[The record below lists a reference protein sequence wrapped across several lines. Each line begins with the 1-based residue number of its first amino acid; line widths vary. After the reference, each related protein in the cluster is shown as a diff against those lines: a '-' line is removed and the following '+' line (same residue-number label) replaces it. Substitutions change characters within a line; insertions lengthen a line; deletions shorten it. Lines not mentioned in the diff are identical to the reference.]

1 MCMEMFDAASVET
14 RVVND
19 QYPFFLQFQFA
30 NQFCVTFLEF
40 CSLKAQ
46 LHQMKQMLHQR
57 PYMSEI
63 CHTLWND
70 LICMCIS
77 FNFLCWFYCVISCLI
92 ILISLFSGKIFSKI
106 VEKLLI
112 FVSIQTAKGNLK
124 AMHMFSL
131 QQQMQHKR

>member
-77 FNFLCWFYCVISCLI
+77 FNFLC
-92 ILISLFSGKIFSKI
+92 
-106 VEKLLI
+106 
-112 FVSIQTAKGNLK
+112 
-124 AMHMFSL
+124 
-131 QQQMQHKR
+131 